1 MGSKPKGFSAEA
13 LIFGGST
20 KGEKAPVEGEKP
32 TAEGETPLA
41 ETPLAETPL
50 AEGEKDSCT
59 ASDGCVQNEEDA
71 PKERANDPP
80 KVPI

>member
-1 MGSKPKGFSAEA
+1 VGSKPKGFSAEA

-41 ETPLAETPL
+41 ETPLAE
-50 AEGEKDSCT
+50 GEKDSCT